1 MDLYTETA
9 LACSRVTT
17 HNYSSSFS
25 LGIRLFRKQ
34 YRNPIYAIYGFVR
47 FGDEIVDTF
56 HDQDQKA
63 LLKVFRE
70 ETECAIRSKFSSNPI
85 LHSFQWVVNEYN
97 IDKELIEAFI
107 DSMEMDLYKSTYTPE
122 ELKKYIYGS
131 AEVVGLMCLRV
142 FYKGQDAE
150 YQKLVYSA
158 RKLGE
163 AFQKI
168 NFLRDIK
175 DDFEN
180 KGRIYFPDTDFDS
193 FRTHRKRE
201 IEADIAHD
209 FDEAHAG
216 IIHLHKDVR
225 KGIYL
230 AYRYYK
236 ELLKLIQ
243 KTPAEEI
250 LRQRYRIGR
259 RKKARLLVKVYLRNK
274 FDRIKK

>member
-1 MDLYTETA
+1 MDLYTKTA
-9 LACSRVTT
+9 LACSKVTT
-17 HNYSSSFS
+17 HNYSTSFS
-25 LGIRLFRKQ
+25 LGIRLFKKK

-56 HDQDQKA
+56 HEQDQKA

-70 ETECAIRSKFSSNPI
+70 ETHCAIRSRFSSNPI
-85 LHSFQWVVNEYN
+85 LHSFQWVVNEYQ
-97 IDKELIEAFI
+97 IDHELIDAFLK
-107 DSMEMDLYKSTYTPE
+107 SMEMDLYKNTYTPD
-122 ELKKYIYGS
+122 ELKEYIYGS
-131 AEVVGLMCLRV
+131 AEVVGLMCLRI
-142 FYKGQDAE
+142 FYKDQDEA
-150 YQKLVYSA
+150 YQNLIHPA

-168 NFLRDIK
+168 NFLRDIR

-180 KGRIYFPDTDFDS
+180 KGRIYFPDTDFES
-193 FRTHRKRE
+193 FKTHRKQE
-201 IEADIAHD
+201 IEDDIARD

-216 IIHLHKDVR
+216 VVLLHKDVR
-225 KGIYL
+225 QGIYL

-236 ELLKLIQ
+236 ELLRLIR
-243 KTPAEEI
+243 KTPAEDI

-259 RKKARLLVKVYLRNK
+259 RKKMRLLVKVYLRNK

>member
-1 MDLYTETA
+1 MDLYTKTA
-9 LACSRVTT
+9 IACSKVTT
-17 HNYSSSFS
+17 NNYSTSFS
-25 LGIRLFRKQ
+25 LGIRLFKKK
-34 YRNPIYAIYGFVR
+34 YRDPIYAVYGFVR

-56 HDQDQKA
+56 HDQNQKA

-70 ETECAIRSKFSSNPI
+70 ETDCAILNRFSSNPI
-85 LHSFQWVVNEYN
+85 LHSFQWVVNEYQ
-97 IDKELIEAFI
+97 IDRKLINAFL
-107 DSMEMDLYKSTYTPE
+107 DSMEMDLYQSSYTPE

-131 AEVVGLMCLRV
+131 AEVVGLMCLRI
-142 FYKGQDAE
+142 FYKDQDEAYE
-150 YQKLVYSA
+150 QLIYPA

-175 DDFEN
+175 DDYEH
-180 KGRIYFPDTDFDS
+180 KGRIYFPDTDFES
-193 FRTHRKRE
+193 FKTHRKEE
-201 IEADIAHD
+201 IELDIAHD

-243 KTPAEEI
+243 KTPAEDI

-274 FDRIKK
+274 FNRIKK